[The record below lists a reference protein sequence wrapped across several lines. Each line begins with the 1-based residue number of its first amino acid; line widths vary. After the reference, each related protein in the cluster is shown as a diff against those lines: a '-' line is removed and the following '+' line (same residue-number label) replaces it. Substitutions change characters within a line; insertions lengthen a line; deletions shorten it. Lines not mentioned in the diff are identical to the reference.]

1 MFIFSLY
8 YKRQPI
14 GFIGTIATQ
23 FTKHITPN
31 IIYIGFIIFLMNAI
45 SSSVR

>member
-1 MFIFSLY
+1 MFSLY

-31 IIYIGFIIFLMNAI
+31 IIYIGFIIFSMDAI
-45 SSSVR
+45 SSLLR